1 MLHIKKT
8 STDLLVHI
16 ISQKIHTHFRIENT
30 NDCVVQVTLYT
41 AFTQRFDRRR
51 VKRQTEQVNRNFVLK
66 SPKSTIK
73 TGSHVQK
80 KRHIVQV
87 IDVIHKCNGEF
98 FGMKQLYC
106 A

>member
-16 ISQKIHTHFRIENT
+16 ISQKKIHTHFRIENT
-30 NDCVVQVTLYT
+30 KRLCSSSNIVPHYFNDLIVDALK
-41 AFTQRFDRRR
+41 D
-51 VKRQTEQVNRNFVLK
+51 KLNRNFVLK

-80 KRHIVQV
+80 KNV
-87 IDVIHKCNGEF
+87 ISFK
-98 FGMKQLYC
+98 L
-106 A
+106 